1 MRYTFKKYSNNQKK
15 KKGKR
20 SRNKQKTGSELVGKN
35 LTISIITLMLVDST
49 F

>member
-15 KKGKR
+15 RKKN
-20 SRNKQKTGSELVGKN
+20 RNKQKTGSKPVGKN
-35 LTISIITLMLVDST
+35 LAISIITLMLLDAT